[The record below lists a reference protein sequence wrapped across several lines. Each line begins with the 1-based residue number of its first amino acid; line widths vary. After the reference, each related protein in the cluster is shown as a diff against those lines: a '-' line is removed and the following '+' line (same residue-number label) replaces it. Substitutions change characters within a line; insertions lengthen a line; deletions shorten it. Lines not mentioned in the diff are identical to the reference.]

1 MRTFLSIAAPILT
14 GLGLLAM
21 PGFAQTAPGLEDMVG
36 ARAGQAEGALQLRG
50 YRFIRTTTGDDRKWS
65 YWWNDAQRQCV
76 SIATVNGRYD
86 SIVATPAPDCGQRQ
100 SDSGNRPEQSSR
112 PDPGYRPQPDRP
124 GRPDYVQPGDRD
136 GFQVAGRRIDL
147 GLVCFGDGQ
156 RPALATRYGWSWN
169 DRRDRYDFG
178 NRTEL
183 TTQQFDASIM
193 FQLGNDGGRV
203 RLPKKLIPPINSRGN
218 DGWWDL
224 YDVSVRPDTITATYR
239 LNGLNKPRITINRRS
254 GRIAVQGSYNY
265 GFRGTCDMIDGRDH
279 RRF

>member
-1 MRTFLSIAAPILT
+1 MKNRQLMQGSALFGLS
-14 GLGLLAM
+14 LLAA

-36 ARAGQAEGALQLRG
+36 ARAGQAEGALQSRG

-65 YWWNDAQRQCV
+65 YWWNDARRQCV

-86 SIVATPAPDCGQRQ
+86 SIVATPAPDCGQRPT
-100 SDSGNRPEQSSR
+100 SGGNR
-112 PDPGYRPQPDRP
+112 PDPGYRPDPGDRPQPDRP
-124 GRPDYVQPGDRD
+124 GRPDYAQPDDG
-136 GFQVAGRRIDL
+136 GFQVGGRRVDL

-156 RPALATRYGWSWN
+156 RPSVATRYGWTWN
-169 DRRDRYDFG
+169 DRSDRYDFG

-183 TTQQFDASIM
+183 TTQQFDASITL
-193 FQLGNDGGRV
+193 QLWDGGGRV

-224 YDVSVRPDTITATYR
+224 YDVSVRPDMITATYR
-239 LNGLNKPRITINRRS
+239 LNGLNKPRITIDRRS
-254 GRIAVQGSYNY
+254 GQITVQGSYNY
-265 GFRGTCDMIDGRDH
+265 GFRGTCDVIDGRDH